1 MIRLGILGSTRG
13 TNLLALVEAIK
24 NKKLNAS
31 IEIVLSNKP
40 DALILDK
47 AAQFG
52 LPSQYLSS
60 KGLSREEFDQRLTDL
75 LKINQVELIVLIG
88 YMRILSPIFIHNWR
102 NKIINIHPSLL
113 PAFAGL
119 MDLDVHRA
127 VLAAGEKQ
135 SGCTVHVVTEEID
148 SGPIILQKQC
158 DVLEEDTPEEL
169 KARIQDL
176 EGALLVEAITLI
188 SQQKNN

>member
-24 NKKLNAS
+24 DKKLNAA
-31 IEIVLSNKP
+31 IEIVISNKS

-52 LPSQYLSS
+52 LPSHYLSS

-75 LKINQVELIVLIG
+75 LKINQVELVVLIG
-88 YMRILSPIFIHNWR
+88 YMRILSPTFIHNWR

-127 VLAAGEKQ
+127 VLVAGEKQ
-135 SGCTVHVVTEEID
+135 SGCTVHVVTEEVD
-148 SGPIILQKQC
+148 SGPIILQRKC
-158 DVLEEDTPEEL
+158 DVLEQDTPEEL
-169 KARIQDL
+169 KARIQEM
-176 EGALLVEAITLI
+176 EGALLVEAIKLI